1 MPLPKNRIVP
11 TDKIYFKPEFEHCL
25 HCGAKLKRSH
35 TAWKKNISTLHG
47 VIQAWSM
54 AYVCS
59 NANCEYRNTYYKSA
73 EADLLAMKHTSYGF
87 DVLALVGQLRFKQH
101 MTIAEITEE
110 LTERGI
116 STSERNSQRLY
127 ERYLTLLRSSVTDH
141 VKEELKQVV
150 EKHSG
155 IMISMD
161 GVQPEKGN
169 ETLYVIREVF
179 SGTILVAKNVKSS
192 STAELKELIQ
202 PIIDLGFPIIGIVTD
217 GQQSIRLAM
226 EELLPNVPYQYCQYH
241 YLKDIAKPIVD
252 LDRKLK
258 TGIKK
263 SLRGIRDI
271 ERKLDKS
278 ASEESEVVK
287 DYLAAVRSVL
297 LEDGNPPL
305 DLPGIRIYETA
316 EVIQASLQ
324 TCLDKKGGFAAP
336 KRIQNIQQTE

>member
-1 MPLPKNRIVP
+1 MPLPKNRIIP
-11 TDKIYFKPEFEHCL
+11 EKKIYFRPEFSYCV
-25 HCGAKLKRSH
+25 HCGSKLKRSH
-35 TAWKKNISTLHG
+35 TAWKKNISTLNG

-54 AYVCS
+54 AYLCS
-59 NANCEYRNTYYKSA
+59 NSNCAYPKTYYKSA
-73 EADLLAMKHTSYGF
+73 EADSLAMKHTSYGF
-87 DVLALVGQLRFKQH
+87 DVLALAGQLRFKHH

-127 ERYLTLLRSSVTDH
+127 ERYLTLLRSSVTEF
-141 VKEELKQVV
+141 VREELQQVV
-150 EKHSG
+150 DLHGG

-169 ETLYVIREVF
+169 ETLYVIREIF
-179 SGTILVAKNVKSS
+179 SGTILVAKSVKSS
-192 STAELKELIQ
+192 SAEELRSLIQ
-202 PIIDLGFPIIGIVTD
+202 PVIELGFPIIGIVSD

-226 EELLPNVPYQYCQYH
+226 ESLLPKVPYQYCQYH
-241 YLKDIAKPIVD
+241 YLKDIAKPVVD

-263 SLRGIRDI
+263 SLRGIRAI
-271 ERKLDKS
+271 ERKLDEDD
-278 ASEESEVVK
+278 SEEAEVAK

-305 DLPGIRIYETA
+305 DLPGLRIYETSEA
-316 EVIQASLQ
+316 IQASLES
-324 TCLDKKGGFAAP
+324 CLSKKRAFAP
-336 KRIQNIQQTE
+336 SKRI

>member
-1 MPLPKNRIVP
+1 MPLPKNRIIP
-11 TDKIYFKPEFEHCL
+11 EHKIYFRPEFSCCV
-25 HCGAKLKRSH
+25 HCGSKLKRSH
-35 TAWKKNISTLHG
+35 TAWKKNISTLNG
-47 VIQAWSM
+47 VIQAWNM
-54 AYVCS
+54 AYLCS
-59 NANCEYRNTYYKSA
+59 NSNCSYPKTYYKSA
-73 EADLLAMKHTSYGF
+73 EADSLAMKHTSYGF
-87 DVLALVGQLRFKQH
+87 DVLALVGQLRFKHH

-110 LTERGI
+110 LTERGV

-127 ERYLTLLRSSVTDH
+127 ERYLTLLRSSVTEF
-141 VKEELKQVV
+141 VREELQLVV
-150 EKHSG
+150 DQHGG

-179 SGTILVAKNVKSS
+179 SGTILVAKSVKSS
-192 STAELKELIQ
+192 SAEELRSLIL
-202 PIIDLGFPIIGIVTD
+202 PVIELGFPIIGIVSD

-226 EELLPNVPYQYCQYH
+226 ESLLPEVPYQYCQYH

-263 SLRGIRDI
+263 SLRGIRAI
-271 ERKLDKS
+271 ERKLDQDT
-278 ASEESEVVK
+278 SEEAEVAK

-305 DLPGIRIYETA
+305 DLPGIRIYETS
-316 EVIQASLQ
+316 EVIQASLES
-324 TCLDKKGGFAAP
+324 CLSKKRALSP
-336 KRIQNIQQTE
+336 SKRI

>member
-1 MPLPKNRIVP
+1 IIPER
-11 TDKIYFKPEFEHCL
+11 KIYFQPEFSYCV

-35 TAWKKNISTLHG
+35 TAWKKNISTLNG

-59 NANCEYRNTYYKSA
+59 NPNCAYPKTYYKSA
-73 EADLLAMKHTSYGF
+73 EAALLAMKHTSYGF

-110 LTERGI
+110 LTERGV

-127 ERYLTLLRSSVTDH
+127 ERYLTLLRSSVTEFVKDELQH
-141 VKEELKQVV
+141 VVV
-150 EKHSG
+150 QHGG

-179 SGTILVAKNVKSS
+179 SGTILVAKSVKSS
-192 STAELKELIQ
+192 SAEELKSLIQ
-202 PIIDLGFPIIGIVTD
+202 PVIDLGFPIIGIVSD

-226 EELLPNVPYQYCQYH
+226 ESLLPEVPYQYCQYH
-241 YLKDIAKPIVD
+241 YLKDVAKPIVD

-263 SLRGIRDI
+263 SLRGIRAI
-271 ERKLDKS
+271 ERKLDQDV
-278 ASEESEVVK
+278 SEEAEVAK

-305 DLPGIRIYETA
+305 DLPGLRIYETSEA
-316 EVIQASLQ
+316 IQASL
-324 TCLDKKGGFAAP
+324 
-336 KRIQNIQQTE
+336 E